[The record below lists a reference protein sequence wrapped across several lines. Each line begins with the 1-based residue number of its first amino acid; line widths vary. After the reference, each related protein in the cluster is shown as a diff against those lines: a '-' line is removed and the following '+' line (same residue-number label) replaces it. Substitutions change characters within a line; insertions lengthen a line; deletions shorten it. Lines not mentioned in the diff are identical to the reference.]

1 MTALPH
7 TRLYE
12 GCASHS
18 RSRVQPVPCGRLL
31 RRGGQRSG
39 QRQRAGR
46 RRPLPQA
53 LRGAWR
59 ALRALLRRV
68 EHLHCQRRC
77 RRRLWVRGTSSP
89 AATAASVRPARCKA
103 TPLGPRGQP
112 KASGRACGALGWLS
126 CCEQANAGHLDHAGV
141 ASGAARLLRTAL
153 SWSTLA
159 ALSRQP
165 ASPSRERCG
174 ALPRESVVS
183 KCVSE

>member
-1 MTALPH
+1 VTALPH

-46 RRPLPQA
+46 RRPLLQA
-53 LRGAWR
+53 LRGARR

-112 KASGRACGALGWLS
+112 KASGRACGALGGR
-126 CCEQANAGHLDHAGV
+126 AA
-141 ASGAARLLRTAL
+141 ASQGTCTTLECQRGGA
-153 SWSTLA
+153 TLA
-159 ALSRQP
+159 DCVELVHARAAQP
-165 ASPSRERCG
+165 AAGQPQ
-174 ALPRESVVS
+174 P
-183 KCVSE
+183 